1 MKISNKD
8 VKEVADLARLE
19 IEEEQLDK
27 FTNQFE
33 NILKFISKLDEL
45 NTDDVDPTS
54 HMLDMPTPLR
64 EDKVE
69 EWLSQDEALKNAPQR
84 EDKFFG
90 VPKVIED

>member
-54 HMLDMPTPLR
+54 HVLDMPTPLR

>member
-45 NTDDVDPTS
+45 NTDDVESTS
-54 HMLDMPTPLR
+54 HVLDMPTPLR

-84 EDKFFG
+84 EDEFFG

>member
-45 NTDDVDPTS
+45 NTDDVEPTS
-54 HMLDMPTPLR
+54 HVLDMPTPLR

-84 EDKFFG
+84 EDEFFG

>member
-54 HMLDMPTPLR
+54 HVLDMPTPLR

-84 EDKFFG
+84 EDEFFG

>member
-45 NTDDVDPTS
+45 NTDDVDSTS
-54 HMLDMPTPLR
+54 HVLDMPTPLR

-84 EDKFFG
+84 EDEFFG

>member
-69 EWLSQDEALKNAPQR
+69 ECLTQKEALKNSKLTK
-84 EDKFFG
+84 DGYIKG
-90 VPKVIED
+90 PKAF

>member
-45 NTDDVDPTS
+45 NTDDIEPTS
-54 HMLDMPTPLR
+54 HVLDMPTPLR

-84 EDKFFG
+84 EDEFFG